1 MSTFTTMLLDR
12 RWRGGGGARA
22 AIAVA
27 LLPLLPLLLTGA
39 SRPARAHPL
48 HTTLAELSY
57 DRATRVLNVS
67 LRVFTT
73 DFTAAVAR
81 RAGVPGAGALPPD
94 SAMFRYV
101 AERFA
106 VAAPG
111 AGPAALRWCGVRR
124 SGEVLLLCLRATGVP
139 ALAGAR
145 VRSALLNESFTDQ
158 VNLVQ
163 ASDGG
168 RRQMLLFT
176 SRDRVKA
183 LR

>member
-1 MSTFTTMLLDR
+1 MSAGTLPVRCR
-12 RWRGGGGARA
+12 RAFAHA
-22 AIAVA
+22 AIASG
-27 LLPLLPLLLTGA
+27 LLLA
-39 SRPARAHPL
+39 VAPRPAHAHPL

-57 DRATRVLNVS
+57 DPATRVLQVS
-67 LRVFTT
+67 LRVFTD
-73 DFTAAVAR
+73 DFTDAVAR
-81 RAGVPGAGALPPD
+81 HAGVRPVGALPPD

-101 AERFA
+101 AARFA

-111 AGPAALRWCGVRR
+111 AGPMALRWCGVRR

-145 VRSALLNESFTDQ
+145 VRSALLNERFTDQ

-176 SRDRVKA
+176 SRDGVKV

>member
-1 MSTFTTMLLDR
+1 MTTATTMR
-12 RWRGGGGARA
+12 RI
-22 AIAVA
+22 AIAA
-27 LLPLLPLLLTGA
+27 ALLPLLLTGA
-39 SRPARAHPL
+39 PRPAHAHPL
-48 HTTLAELSY
+48 HTTLAELAY
-57 DRATRVLNVS
+57 DPATRVLTVS
-67 LRVFTT
+67 LRVFTD
-73 DFTAAVAR
+73 DFTNAVAR
-81 RAGVPGAGALPPD
+81 RAGARTVGALPPD

-111 AGPAALRWCGVRR
+111 AGPVALRWCGVRR

-139 ALAGAR
+139 ALAGGR
-145 VRSALLNESFTDQ
+145 VRSALLNESFADQ

-163 ASDGG
+163 ATDGG

-176 SRDRVKA
+176 SRDGVKA